1 MLNITILKEKI
12 SEASFAFKVKE
23 VKAKQSP
30 SLFYVLE
37 ELGLKKKKKDK
48 KKSHYLEFRVTPNN
62 LFSVFFDAKWN
73 REAKCQQTEIK
84 LN

>member
-23 VKAKQSP
+23 VKAKRSP

-37 ELGLKKKKKDK
+37 KLGLKKKKKKIRK
-48 KKSHYLEFRVTPNN
+48 KV
-62 LFSVFFDAKWN
+62 
-73 REAKCQQTEIK
+73 II
-84 LN
+84 

>member
-37 ELGLKKKKKDK
+37 ELGLKKKKKKIRK
-48 KKSHYLEFRVTPNN
+48 KV
-62 LFSVFFDAKWN
+62 
-73 REAKCQQTEIK
+73 II
-84 LN
+84 